1 MTQTSQFYRHL
12 TDIQNKIH
20 SLRDLYEKDFNFG
33 TVYEFVVWVHHR
45 HSRTDPLPLW
55 IGQRDQPMHTG
66 RLQCS
71 AHVQLPTG
79 ASLLGEQQLYW
90 PINHAG
96 MGSPRVTL
104 RQLFTFSIMSKLLS
118 ALAFSCVVSGCTTHV
133 YQGPISGGGPT
144 ACARSHYDVTVDSW
158 CGNGCA
164 NYPVSHRERDLRP
177 ENNRVELNGIQAA
190 AACTY
195 K

>member
-1 MTQTSQFYRHL
+1 
-12 TDIQNKIH
+12 
-20 SLRDLYEKDFNFG
+20 
-33 TVYEFVVWVHHR
+33 
-45 HSRTDPLPLW
+45 
-55 IGQRDQPMHTG
+55 MHTG

-71 AHVQLPTG
+71 ANVKLSAG
-79 ASLLGEQQLYW
+79 SSVLGEQQLYW
-90 PINHAG
+90 PIA
-96 MGSPRVTL
+96 TL
-104 RQLFTFSIMSKLLS
+104 AFGAYPGTARISDRLPASVIPRQLLPFHIMSKLLS
-118 ALAFSCVVSGCTTHV
+118 TIVFACVASGCTTYV
-133 YQGPISGGGPT
+133 YQGPNSGIGPT

-177 ENNRVELNGIQAA
+177 ESNRVELNGIQAA